1 MFGAVQRSAV
11 VITAPIRDRSLHI
24 SLTEHLDD
32 GEAAAITLAMELKAR
47 WLILD
52 EREARATA
60 QRLGCRTI
68 GTVGVI
74 ALAKVRGLI
83 PAAAPLIQQQIIDK
97 ARFHVA
103 ADLVR
108 RVLEDLGET

>member
-1 MFGAVQRSAV
+1 MH
-11 VITAPIRDRSLHI
+11 T

-32 GEAAAITLAMELKAR
+32 GEAAAITLAVELKAR
-47 WLILD
+47 LLILD

-60 QRLGCRTI
+60 QRLGCKII

-83 PAAAPLIQQQIIDK
+83 PAAAPLIQQIIDK

-103 ADLVR
+103 AELVG
-108 RVLEDLGET
+108 RVLDRQDIYLRS